1 MNPEELNEQ
10 VLQMAEAKM
19 EAETPVLYEAFR
31 DQMDILDESV
41 LAQVRPG
48 KRPGTYDYWALG
60 KQLHQWEKYIKY
72 CEANGSMNVLGKLP
86 NIALDV
92 IAVAYGTSVI
102 PVIASIQPIAEEQG
116 IVWFKNVRFGDTKG
130 THTADDTIA
139 DPKTG
144 QTTPI
149 NYASNQ
155 VTEIIVAST
164 TGAQTAYS
172 GTLGTLPIR
181 KESISITETSGVAN
195 SVAVIDDGNGNLVGR
210 GLSGTI
216 NYTTG
221 AWTLDYES
229 DPSGGEVVTAVYQ
242 QDYEAATNIPL
253 ITQFWDSTPVRARVY
268 ALRGTFGMLQ
278 SFAMQNRFGMQ
289 ADEELA
295 RDLVGAI
302 NAEIGGELIRLINAN
317 TQGGPVSF
325 DKTPASGVGLNEH
338 YQSFKIKLAEVE
350 ANIVKQAGRGGLSV
364 LIADVDTCAIIETL
378 VGFNKLTDGNTL
390 GAHVFGTLDGRVV
403 VRVTDTAILAAD
415 TVRAI
420 WKGPSPFEG
429 PAVWSPF
436 MPLVVTDTLQ
446 NLDNPLQSQRAAAVF
461 GAPEVLV
468 PNFITSMTITSS

>member
-1 MNPEELNEQ
+1 MPDQEELNEMQ
-10 VLQMAEAKM
+10 LNEAAQAI
-19 EAETPVLYEAFR
+19 ERQTPVLYDKYR
-31 DQMDILDESV
+31 NQMDILDESV

-48 KRPGTYDYWALG
+48 KMPQTFDYWALG
-60 KQLHQWEKYIKY
+60 KQLHLFERQMRFFES
-72 CEANGSMNVLGKLP
+72 SMNVLGKLP
-86 NIALDV
+86 NVGLDV

-116 IVWFKNVRFGDTKG
+116 IVWFKNVRYGDSKG
-130 THTADDTIA
+130 THTADDTLV

-144 QTTPI
+144 QTTPR
-149 NYASNQ
+149 NYASNR
-155 VTEIIVAST
+155 VEETIVAST
-164 TGAQTAYS
+164 TSGDQDYS
-172 GTLGTLPIR
+172 GTLSNVPVR
-181 KESISITETSGVAN
+181 KESVSITTTSVAGH
-195 SVAVIDDGNGNLVGR
+195 SVAVKDDGLGNLLGR

-216 NYTTG
+216 NYTSG
-221 AWTLDYES
+221 AWTLDF
-229 DPSGGEVVTAVYQ
+229 DINPGGGETATATYQ
-242 QDYEAATNIPL
+242 QDYESATNIPL
-253 ITQFWDSTPVRARVY
+253 ITQFWDSTSVRARVY

-278 SFAMQNRFGMQ
+278 SFAMQERFGMQ

-302 NAEIGGELIRLINAN
+302 NAEIGGELIRLISSN

-325 DKTPASGVGLNEH
+325 DRTAASGVGLNEH

-350 ANIVKQAGRGGLSV
+350 ANIVKQAGRGGVSV

-378 VGFNKLTDGNTL
+378 VGFQKLTDGNTL

-403 VRVTDTAILAAD
+403 VRVTDTNILAAD

-429 PAVWSPF
+429 PAVWSPY
-436 MPLVVTDTLQ
+436 MPLVTTDVLQ
-446 NLDNPLQSQRAAAVF
+446 NLDNPLQNQRAAAVF

-468 PNFITSMTITSS
+468 PNFITSMSITSS